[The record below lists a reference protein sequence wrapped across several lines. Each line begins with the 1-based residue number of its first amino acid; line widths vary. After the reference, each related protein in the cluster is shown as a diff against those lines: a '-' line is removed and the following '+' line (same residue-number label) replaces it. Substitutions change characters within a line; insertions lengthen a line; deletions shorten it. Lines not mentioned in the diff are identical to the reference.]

1 MASESVI
8 ADFRAAAIYADTY
21 RTDSEPCRVI
31 LSRDRL
37 LVISKDRRRQ
47 IPLGSIFDIIV
58 SRIPAELADFFDQT
72 VLIGYTDNQTRRT
85 VVIEGGHEQIDKFA
99 MYLYK
104 ATLQGRTA
112 NVKHPARKG
121 GRIVDSPHREAK
133 ISLTQDAVEFH
144 GEEID
149 FQIDLSLIVDIS
161 QMKRTIDG
169 TTQPVLSVR
178 HVSGEQAITSEIF
191 HPSVRK
197 LNILA
202 RYLRLRYFQL
212 EDELRQLD
220 VSDQEAEALV
230 ALYSGGEIDHLAGM
244 LDIEEPD
251 VESLLADLETKELIT
266 DRTNPALTSWG
277 QLLVSDRIDEIN
289 V

>member
-37 LVISKDRRRQ
+37 LIVSKDRRRQ
-47 IPLGSIFDIIV
+47 IPLHSIFDVIV

-72 VLIGYTDNQTRRT
+72 VLIGYTDDQTRRT
-85 VVIEGGHEQIDKFA
+85 VVVEGNHEQIDKFA

-133 ISLTQDAVEFH
+133 ISLTPDAVEFR
-144 GEEID
+144 GEDID
-149 FQIDLSLIVDIS
+149 FRIDLSLIIDIS
-161 QMKRTIDG
+161 HMKRTIED

-178 HVSGEQAITSEIF
+178 HMVDQQAITSEVF

-220 VSDQEAEALV
+220 VSDQEAETLV
-230 ALYSGGEIDHLAGM
+230 ALYSGGEIGHLSGM
-244 LDIEEPD
+244 LGVDEPTIR
-251 VESLLADLETKELIT
+251 SLLEELETKELIT
-266 DRTNPALTSWG
+266 DKSDPTLTPWG